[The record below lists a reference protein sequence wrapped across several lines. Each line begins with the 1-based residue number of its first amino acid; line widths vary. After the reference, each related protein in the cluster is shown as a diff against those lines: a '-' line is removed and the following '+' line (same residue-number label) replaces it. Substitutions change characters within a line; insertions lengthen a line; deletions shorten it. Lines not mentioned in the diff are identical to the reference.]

1 MLNNFFNLGYSRNS
15 IMKYILFF
23 LLIPFS
29 LKANFEEKKQLDTI
43 SVGYYIDDIYDI
55 NYVKGTY
62 RITLFAWVT
71 STTVQYNFNEFL
83 DIHHAIDKKFDL
95 ILIDSSNVINGR
107 KIYWSEVRLNLEV
120 LQKFDIRKFPFDKQ
134 DISLGLEFT
143 YNAPKNLKINLSNK
157 SLITPNTIPND
168 WKIISSNF
176 TLKPVHYNTNFG
188 DESVESFDFNVLS
201 INYTF
206 GRESVT
212 LFIKLFTALFISFLI
227 ACTSIF
233 LPNAQ
238 KDSKIS
244 MIIGGLFGSITNKYI
259 TDSLLPINNSW
270 NLSDKIHILTIFY
283 LLFLSVYSIY
293 EQRNNL
299 KDNIKQDVFVFLLI
313 IISYISSIAY
323 FIY

>member
-1 MLNNFFNLGYSRNS
+1 
-15 IMKYILFF
+15 MKYILFF

-143 YNAPKNLKINLSNK
+143 YDAPKNLKINLSNK

-168 WKIISSNF
+168 WKIISSNY

-299 KDNIKQDVFVFLLI
+299 KDNIKQDVFVFLI
-313 IISYISSIAY
+313 IIVSYISCITY

>member
-1 MLNNFFNLGYSRNS
+1 
-15 IMKYILFF
+15 MKYILFF

-168 WKIISSNF
+168 WKIISSNY

-299 KDNIKQDVFVFLLI
+299 KDNIKQDVFVFLI
-313 IISYISSIAY
+313 IIVSYISCITY

>member
-1 MLNNFFNLGYSRNS
+1 MLNKFNLVYSRNS

-143 YNAPKNLKINLSNK
+143 YDAPKNLKINLSNK

-168 WKIISSNF
+168 WKIISSNY

-299 KDNIKQDVFVFLLI
+299 KDNIKQDVFVFLI
-313 IISYISSIAY
+313 IIVSYISCITY

>member
-1 MLNNFFNLGYSRNS
+1 
-15 IMKYILFF
+15 MKYILIF

-29 LKANFEEKKQLDTI
+29 LKANFEEKKQPDTI

-71 STTVQYNFNEFL
+71 SPTVLYNFNEYL

-95 ILIDSSNVINGR
+95 VLIDSSNIINGR

-134 DISLGLEFT
+134 DITLGLEFT
-143 YNAPKNLKINLSNK
+143 YNDPKILKINLSEK
-157 SLITPNTIPND
+157 SSITPNTIPND
-168 WKIISSNF
+168 WKIIYSNI
-176 TLKPVHYNTNFG
+176 TLNPVHYNTNFG
-188 DESVESFDFNVLS
+188 DESVESFDFNVLN
-201 INYTF
+201 INYSF